1 MKNLRL
7 LHFVFLVAVTSLN
20 NISYAQNR
28 IGNANEN
35 IISEDIELTK
45 YNDLRLKDRRATK
58 NNLGYV
64 YQQLDS
70 DFVNQWEESNTI
82 YEIRYKVDL
91 KQKTIALPDN
101 VTL

>member
-7 LHFVFLVAVTSLN
+7 FHIVFLVAVTSLSYS
-20 NISYAQNR
+20 SYAQNR
-28 IGNANEN
+28 IGNTNEKT
-35 IISEDIELTK
+35 ISEDIELTK
-45 YNDLRLKDRRATK
+45 NNNLRFKDRRATN

-64 YQQLDS
+64 YQQIDS
-70 DFVNQWEESNTI
+70 DFTNQWTESNTI

-101 VTL
+101 VKL